1 MSGSISKRC
10 PCPVRYG
17 PSGKRLACRKD
28 HGSWTFVVG
37 LRDPAS
43 GKRRQ
48 VRQSGYRTREDAER
62 ALADLVSSGIA
73 PARRNETFETYARDW
88 LEARRRKVRANT
100 AVNYETGVDHA
111 CRVFGA
117 TPLGDVTRRDV
128 ETLAHGLADA
138 GRAQRTVALVLFVV
152 RSVLAAALD
161 DGLVSR
167 NVAAKVEASGTPA
180 RERTALSAG
189 DLTKL
194 RAHVATDRLG
204 ACWLLS
210 LLGLRRSELLGLRW
224 SDLDLTAGTVTVDHA
239 VVADAITAKR
249 SESTPPKT
257 RRGYRTLPLPAEV
270 LDALRGL
277 KDRQAAE
284 FGPGPIRTGYLVV
297 DETGEP
303 YRPERWSDEWRQLC
317 RAAGVSPVTLHT
329 ARHSSVTAM
338 RAAGVADDVVAK
350 WHGHDETIMRRTYTH
365 PDTDA
370 LAAAGQALADVLGG
384 KAAPIA

>member
-100 AVNYETGVDHA
+100 AVNYESGVDHA

-128 ETLAHGLADA
+128 ETLVHGLADA
-138 GRAQRTVALVLFVV
+138 GRAQRTVAL
-152 RSVLAAALD
+152 
-161 DGLVSR
+161 
-167 NVAAKVEASGTPA
+167 
-180 RERTALSAG
+180 
-189 DLTKL
+189 
-194 RAHVATDRLG
+194 
-204 ACWLLS
+204 
-210 LLGLRRSELLGLRW
+210 
-224 SDLDLTAGTVTVDHA
+224 
-239 VVADAITAKR
+239 ITAKR

-284 FGPGPIRTGYLVV
+284 FGPGHIRTGYLVV

-303 YRPERWSDEWRQLC
+303 YRPERWSDEWRQPC
-317 RAAGVSPVTLHT
+317 RAAGVPPVTLHT
-329 ARHSSVTAM
+329 ARHSSVTVM

-350 WHGHDETIMRRTYTH
+350 WHGHDETIMRRTSTH
-365 PDTDA
+365 PDADA

-384 KAAPIA
+384 KAAPMA

>member
-17 PSGKRLACRKD
+17 RSGKRLACRKH

-37 LRDPAS
+37 LQDPAS

-73 PARRNETFETYARDW
+73 PARRNDTFETDACDW
-88 LEARRRKVRANT
+88 LEARGRKVRANT
-100 AVNYETGVDHA
+100 AINYETGVDHA
-111 CRVFGA
+111 CRVFRA

-128 ETLAHGLADA
+128 ETLVHALADA

-167 NVAAKVEASGTPA
+167 NVAAKVEASGRPA

-210 LLGLRRSELLGLRW
+210 LLGLRRSDLLGLRW
-224 SDLDLTAGTVTVDHA
+224 SDLDLTAGTMTVDHA

-249 SESTPPKT
+249 S
-257 RRGYRTLPLPAEV
+257 LPADV

-277 KDRQAAE
+277 KDRQAAK
-284 FGPGPIRTGYLVV
+284 FGPGHFRTGYLAV

-365 PDTDA
+365 PDADA
-370 LAAAGQALADVLGG
+370 LAAAGQALADVLGW
-384 KAAPIA
+384 KAAPMA